1 MKRLDDRGGMSAG
14 AGAGERA
21 SVRHLHAW
29 AVGRPVLLAV
39 I

>member
-1 MKRLDDRGGMSAG
+1 MTRLDDRSVVSAG

-29 AVGRPVLLAV
+29 AEGRTVLLAV